1 MTAMPPSALP
11 PMETNVLFF
20 DIGGTLADASALSGV
35 TLTVRPNVLQSL
47 QRLRSAGARLGII
60 SNIGTLAPDAVKAAL
75 TACGLMPYFEPALI
89 VFGVKDAPAIF
100 LDAALRAGLGDRPN
114 RCAYIGESPEE
125 RDLAIQAGLAAL
137 APGVVL
143 A

>member
-1 MTAMPPSALP
+1 MLPTAAP

-20 DIGGTLADASALSGV
+20 DIGGTLADASTLSGL

-60 SNIGTLAPDAVKAAL
+60 SNIGTIEPGTVEAAL
-75 TACGLMPYFEPALI
+75 TACGLMPYFDPSLI
-89 VFGVKDAPAIF
+89 VFGAKDAPAIF
-100 LDAALRAGLGDRPN
+100 LDAARRAGHGGQPN
-114 RCAYIGESPEE
+114 RCAYIGEDPEE
-125 RDLAIQAGLAAL
+125 RALAVTAGLAAL
-137 APGVVL
+137 ATGVVF